1 MSDATATAASWF
13 VVSCLAISILVTDRQ
28 TDWLDG
34 VRTVLSFPLGLVYTV
49 AEVPYAV
56 YERVDK
62 ALEASIDTEAAYQ
75 QLRAEYARVR
85 AETLKIGA
93 LERENNELR
102 SMLGVSKAIRMET
115 KYASVMDVRVSSFRQ
130 QIVIDRGLIDGV
142 YEGQVVIDALG
153 LVGLVTEV
161 MVNTAQVRLL
171 TDGDVAI
178 PLMFERSGVRT
189 MGIGQGG
196 SNYIL
201 KLPFLSRNSDI
212 NEGDLLVSSG
222 LGGRYPEGYPVAIVE
237 SISESTAH
245 SFLEV
250 TAQPVVELDKLAH
263 VLLLSSVNLD
273 TQD

>member
-1 MSDATATAASWF
+1 MPGATATAASWF
-13 VVSCLAISILVTDRQ
+13 VVSCLAISILVADRQ

-49 AEVPYAV
+49 AEIPYAV

-62 ALEASIDTEAAYQ
+62 ALEVSIDTEAAYQ
-75 QLRAEYARVR
+75 QLQAEYARLR
-85 AETLKIGA
+85 AQTLKIGA

-102 SMLGVSKAIRMET
+102 SMLGVSKATRMET
-115 KYASVMDVRVSSFRQ
+115 KYAGVMDVSVSSFRQ
-130 QIVIDRGLIDGV
+130 QIVVDRGLIDGV

-161 MVNTAQVRLL
+161 MVNSAQVRLL

-222 LGGRYPEGYPVAIVE
+222 LGGRYPEGYPVAIVA

-263 VLLLSSVNLD
+263 VLLLSSAS
-273 TQD
+273 QDAQD